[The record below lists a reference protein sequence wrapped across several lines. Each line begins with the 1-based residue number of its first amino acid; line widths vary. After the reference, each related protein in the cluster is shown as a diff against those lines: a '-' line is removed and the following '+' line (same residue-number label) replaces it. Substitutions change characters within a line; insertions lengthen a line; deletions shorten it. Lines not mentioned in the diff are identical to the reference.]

1 MTIKFAKATASD
13 EGRSAVFAG
22 NETRAAA
29 EAYTARWFF
38 RKRTLCIVGLVA
50 GFLAINALS
59 GAYVD
64 FDFMEAAADIPGG
77 LAWMAV
83 NFLPSAAS
91 LEKLPQI
98 MPALLSTVLDSIAAS
113 TTAALLAYVVAVL
126 GSRSVGLGGVA
137 QVLAR
142 GIASLFRNIPVVAWA
157 FILLFSFHQSEFTGF
172 LALFLG
178 SFGYLTRCF
187 LESIDEI
194 SSGTIEA
201 LRATGAHFTLP
212 DLVDG
217 LFVSLALATLTTVL
231 GAVIAFVLGL
241 CAAMNL
247 SNRVASNAI
256 KAVMSL
262 FRAVPTILWVLIFT
276 VAIGLGPEAAVAG
289 LLFHGIAY
297 LTKAYSE
304 SFEEVDPGV
313 VEALR
318 ASGASWWQ
326 VVFSAVVPEKL
337 SEILSWTFIRFEINF
352 VNVVAVGAVA
362 GAGGIGYQLFLA
374 GSFYYDIHEVGLI
387 VYFCFAVAVA
397 LELLSTQLRKRL
409 IVQN

>member
-137 QVLAR
+137 QVSHR
-142 GIASLFRNIPVVAWA
+142 CSVTFP
-157 FILLFSFHQSEFTGF
+157 LLPGLLSFCSR
-172 LALFLG
+172 
-178 SFGYLTRCF
+178 S
-187 LESIDEI
+187 
-194 SSGTIEA
+194 
-201 LRATGAHFTLP
+201 
-212 DLVDG
+212 
-217 LFVSLALATLTTVL
+217 
-231 GAVIAFVLGL
+231 
-241 CAAMNL
+241 
-247 SNRVASNAI
+247 I
-256 KAVMSL
+256 KASSPA
-262 FRAVPTILWVLIFT
+262 FWRC
-276 VAIGLGPEAAVAG
+276 
-289 LLFHGIAY
+289 
-297 LTKAYSE
+297 S
-304 SFEEVDPGV
+304 
-313 VEALR
+313 
-318 ASGASWWQ
+318 
-326 VVFSAVVPEKL
+326 
-337 SEILSWTFIRFEINF
+337 
-352 VNVVAVGAVA
+352 
-362 GAGGIGYQLFLA
+362 
-374 GSFYYDIHEVGLI
+374 
-387 VYFCFAVAVA
+387 
-397 LELLSTQLRKRL
+397 
-409 IVQN
+409 

>member
-126 GSRSVGLGGVA
+126 GSRWWDSAAWRRFWRAVSHRCSVTFPLLPGL
-137 QVLAR
+137 L
-142 GIASLFRNIPVVAWA
+142 
-157 FILLFSFHQSEFTGF
+157 SFCSR
-172 LALFLG
+172 
-178 SFGYLTRCF
+178 S
-187 LESIDEI
+187 
-194 SSGTIEA
+194 
-201 LRATGAHFTLP
+201 
-212 DLVDG
+212 
-217 LFVSLALATLTTVL
+217 
-231 GAVIAFVLGL
+231 
-241 CAAMNL
+241 
-247 SNRVASNAI
+247 I
-256 KAVMSL
+256 KASSPA
-262 FRAVPTILWVLIFT
+262 FWRC
-276 VAIGLGPEAAVAG
+276 
-289 LLFHGIAY
+289 
-297 LTKAYSE
+297 S
-304 SFEEVDPGV
+304 
-313 VEALR
+313 
-318 ASGASWWQ
+318 
-326 VVFSAVVPEKL
+326 
-337 SEILSWTFIRFEINF
+337 
-352 VNVVAVGAVA
+352 
-362 GAGGIGYQLFLA
+362 
-374 GSFYYDIHEVGLI
+374 
-387 VYFCFAVAVA
+387 
-397 LELLSTQLRKRL
+397 
-409 IVQN
+409 

>member
-1 MTIKFAKATASD
+1 MTIKFAKAAASD

-142 GIASLFRNIPVVAWA
+142 GIASLFRNIPVVAWT
-157 FILLFSFHQSEFTGF
+157 FILLFSFPSKRVHR
-172 LALFLG
+172 L
-178 SFGYLTRCF
+178 
-187 LESIDEI
+187 
-194 SSGTIEA
+194 SGA
-201 LRATGAHFTLP
+201 VPRQLRLP
-212 DLVDG
+212 D
-217 LFVSLALATLTTVL
+217 
-231 GAVIAFVLGL
+231 
-241 CAAMNL
+241 
-247 SNRVASNAI
+247 
-256 KAVMSL
+256 
-262 FRAVPTILWVLIFT
+262 P
-276 VAIGLGPEAAVAG
+276 
-289 LLFHGIAY
+289 LLFGKHRRNKLGY
-297 LTKAYSE
+297 HR
-304 SFEEVDPGV
+304 G
-313 VEALR
+313 
-318 ASGASWWQ
+318 ASGHGRELFA
-326 VVFSAVVPEKL
+326 
-337 SEILSWTFIRFEINF
+337 
-352 VNVVAVGAVA
+352 GC
-362 GAGGIGYQLFLA
+362 GAGSNSPFGHFSSEL
-374 GSFYYDIHEVGLI
+374 D
-387 VYFCFAVAVA
+387 AVHGGDQH
-397 LELLSTQLRKRL
+397 S
-409 IVQN
+409 

>member
-22 NETRAAA
+22 NETGAAA

-187 LESIDEI
+187 F
-194 SSGTIEA
+194 GKH
-201 LRATGAHFTLP
+201 RRNK
-212 DLVDG
+212 
-217 LFVSLALATLTTVL
+217 L
-231 GAVIAFVLGL
+231 GYHRG
-241 CAAMNL
+241 
-247 SNRVASNAI
+247 
-256 KAVMSL
+256 
-262 FRAVPTILWVLIFT
+262 
-276 VAIGLGPEAAVAG
+276 
-289 LLFHGIAY
+289 
-297 LTKAYSE
+297 
-304 SFEEVDPGV
+304 
-313 VEALR
+313 
-318 ASGASWWQ
+318 ASGHGRELFA
-326 VVFSAVVPEKL
+326 
-337 SEILSWTFIRFEINF
+337 
-352 VNVVAVGAVA
+352 GC
-362 GAGGIGYQLFLA
+362 GAGSNSPFGHFSSEL
-374 GSFYYDIHEVGLI
+374 D
-387 VYFCFAVAVA
+387 AVHGGDQH
-397 LELLSTQLRKRL
+397 S
-409 IVQN
+409 

>member
-59 GAYVD
+59 GVYVD

-137 QVLAR
+137 QVLAC

-201 LRATGAHFTLP
+201 LRATGASYLQVVAQGVIPLSVTS
-212 DLVDG
+212 V
-217 LFVSLALATLTTVL
+217 VSWMLYMVETNIRDATLVGILTGT
-231 GAVIAFVLGL
+231 GIGFVF
-241 CAAMNL
+241 NL
-247 SNRVASNAI
+247 FYKS
-256 KAVMSL
+256 
-262 FRAVPTILWVLIFT
+262 FRYD
-276 VAIGLGPEAAVAG
+276 VAG
-289 LLFHGIAY
+289 L
-297 LTKAYSE
+297 
-304 SFEEVDPGV
+304 V
-313 VEALR
+313 
-318 ASGASWWQ
+318 
-326 VVFSAVVPEKL
+326 
-337 SEILSWTFIRFEINF
+337 IL
-352 VNVVAVGAVA
+352 
-362 GAGGIGYQLFLA
+362 
-374 GSFYYDIHEVGLI
+374 LI
-387 VYFCFAVAVA
+387 VVVVICCESVSNYVRRRI
-397 LELLSTQLRKRL
+397 L
-409 IVQN
+409 